1 MSNLPTTCQ
10 VRALQTLHTAL
21 VRLLPG
27 HPADS
32 LPAAGEWEG
41 VIATFSAEGQRQ
53 QLPEHYVPE
62 AYREWGV
69 ELYDWQAQCSST
81 ATSSGE
87 LR

>member
-1 MSNLPTTCQ
+1 
-10 VRALQTLHTAL
+10 
-21 VRLLPG
+21 
-27 HPADS
+27 
-32 LPAAGEWEG
+32 